1 MISNEVICLFNLFYQ
16 SYPSTMLIHMSRVRC
31 VQDTDNGNLARRV
44 SSGPGRPLSC
54 LAWHPA
60 RNFAACGTRNGPV
73 MIWGTD
79 LKWEAFAPDF
89 EVNLSEYYISAMSY
103 KNTSA

>member
-1 MISNEVICLFNLFYQ
+1 MN
-16 SYPSTMLIHMSRVRC
+16 VRC
-31 VQDTDNGNLARRV
+31 LQDTDNGALARRV
-44 SSGPGRPLSC
+44 SSGPGRPLSS

-89 EVNLSEYYISAMSY
+89 EVYYSEIMPFKYYVRNHKYVDDYINSVNMQMYSFF
-103 KNTSA
+103 T